1 MNNYFDWEYYINK
14 YPELQKLGI
23 NTKQK
28 AFNHYKNV
36 GKNENYKFN
45 DFDCFD
51 WKFYISTYPDLIF
64 TNVNDAYAHW
74 IKYGR
79 KNDRACCLNKMKDNI
94 DKFIK
99 TAEYQN
105 SNYIKSKIDETKIN
119 ILVRTSN
126 RPIYFKQC
134 IESILNQNYTNYKV
148 IIGYDKVESLEYLN
162 NYKNNSKIEI
172 YHMTTTS
179 KERFKHNLYLNTLM
193 DKVTDGFIMYLD
205 DDDMMTYNN
214 SLNIL
219 NENII
224 NDDDLIIWK
233 FMRPDKL
240 IYPQSTII
248 KLGHIS
254 GCAYSFNNKYKYN
267 SRWVDRQCS
276 DYHFITGLLKKT
288 KLNIKIIDYILT
300 RIISDD
306 RIGNFG
312 K

>member
-1 MNNYFDWEYYINK
+1 MN
-14 YPELQKLGI
+14 
-23 NTKQK
+23 T
-28 AFNHYKNV
+28 
-36 GKNENYKFN
+36 
-45 DFDCFD
+45 CFD
-51 WKFYISTYPDLIF
+51 WKFYVSTYPNLIF
-64 TNVNDAYAHW
+64 TNEKDAYNHW
-74 IKYGR
+74 IRYGKR
-79 KNDRACCLNKMKDNI
+79 NNYACCLNKMKENTEH
-94 DKFIK
+94 FIK
-99 TAEYQN
+99 IAEEQN
-105 SNYIKSKIDETKIN
+105 NNYIKKKSDETKIN

-134 IESILNQNYTNYKV
+134 IESILSQNYTNYKV
-148 IIGYDKVESLEYLN
+148 IVGYDKAESLEYLN
-162 NYKNNSKIEI
+162 NYKENEKIEI
-172 YHMTTTS
+172 YPMSTKS
-179 KERFKHNLYLNTLM
+179 KERFKHNLYLNMMM
-193 DKVTDGFIMYLD
+193 DKVIDGFIMYLD
-205 DDDMMTYNN
+205 DDDMMSHNN

-240 IYPQSTII
+240 ICPKNSII
-248 KLGHIS
+248 KIGHIS
-254 GCAYSFNNKYKYN
+254 GCAYSFNSKYKLN

-276 DYHFITGLLKKT
+276 DYYFITGLLKNT